1 MKSIRVAVAAAAVGL
16 ALTACSSPVE
26 AGAAA
31 VVGKERIS
39 ANELST
45 NVKEYEAAL
54 AKAKVTPQQLGF
66 PGSISQIV
74 LFQLAQISQYE
85 QLVASAGVQVSE
97 GEIDQFIAA
106 STQDP
111 QKGTLEQQMLGSGI
125 APSKA
130 RDYMRISVGLQKLL
144 QQYGGGNDEAAQ
156 QRGNQKLAEAA
167 QAIPITYS
175 PRYGAINQQRS
186 EQSPQLFVDPGRFG
200 KVPAP
205 EAAQPQG

>member
-1 MKSIRVAVAAAAVGL
+1 MAAAAVGL

-39 ANELST
+39 ADELNA

-54 AKAKVTPQQLGF
+54 EKAKVTPEQLGF

-74 LFQLAQISQYE
+74 LFQLANINQYK
-85 QLVASAGVQVSE
+85 QVLQNAGVQVSE

-130 RDYMRISVGLQKLL
+130 RDYMRISVGLQKVI
-144 QQYGGGNDEAAQ
+144 QQLGGGTDQAAQ
-156 QRGNQKLAEAA
+156 QRGSQKVQEATKA
-167 QAIPITYS
+167 VPITYS
-175 PRYGAINQQRS
+175 PRYGAINPQRS
-186 EQSPQLFVDPGRFG
+186 QENPQLFVDTGRFG
-200 KVPAP
+200 KLTATPP
-205 EAAQPQG
+205 PAAQPQG